1 MSQTVGLGTISR
13 QGSADQLPLGL
24 RQQGV
29 LRVQDRLLSNQA
41 LAICTKPAPRVAGR
55 VVDFWQDK
63 LHVAHRNHDPSAQV
77 GKKLLQCTE
86 SP

>member
-1 MSQTVGLGTISR
+1 VKSASVFTGLHQSEWTKSR
-13 QGSADQLPLGL
+13 LFGHLAAFPS
-24 RQQGV
+24 V
-29 LRVQDRLLSNQA
+29 SA

-77 GKKLLQCTE
+77 GKKLLQCNE